1 MVSGILKLFIKAE
14 NISRAVFVGNG
25 HDYTVCEANCLWLPH
40 LSGFLT
46 CLTRRVNDQEWGVVF
61 T

>member
-25 HDYTVCEANCLWLPH
+25 HDDTVCEANCLWLS
-40 LSGFLT
+40 LEALNGFLT
-46 CLTRRVNDQEWGVVF
+46 CLTRQVNDQE
-61 T
+61 